1 MVSKHGSQ
9 PPSRCPKPKGL
20 SSRKPAVSAEK
31 ETTSPVRSEY
41 FEAFFQ
47 AIPHAYLI
55 LDSHGRI
62 IATNQAA
69 ANLLGRASK
78 ELIGLPADTLFPQA
92 SSAFFPDAWQGEN
105 LLSWEVEIRSRILEC
120 ALFPLPRPSPQTS
133 GLAAIFLADVTETRV
148 RQAETLH
155 QLEQQR
161 FLLELANSLLNCPLE
176 NIQDIIRNSLA
187 PLGNHAGADRASI
200 ILERMGGYYGTM
212 IAEWRMEGR
221 PSLEEK
227 FKNFNPLSFPFW
239 YEHCR
244 QGRIIQVSKSAE
256 LSDGPEKKLLAEYGI
271 QSLLLVPIF
280 QQKKV
285 VGLLGV
291 SSNKEKVW
299 PDETLNFLSLAA
311 GIFGSALT
319 RYKRGK
325 TLASLIQIGEAA
337 GKAQSL
343 EALLEVIH
351 NTISELVQAYN
362 FYLALYDPQK
372 EEVSFPYFVD
382 EKDPRPQPRSL
393 RRGLTEYV
401 LRTGQPLLATK
412 EDIEELISQGE
423 IELIGTIPQVWLGVP
438 LKISERTIGVMAL
451 QSYDERVTYSEEDK
465 AMLQLISEDVAL
477 AIDRKKKEAELAE
490 KEHFLSNIFSSLQDG
505 LSVLDHEFNIIS
517 VNPVMERWYQES
529 MPLEGKKCYEAYHG
543 RQYPCETCPTRQ
555 TLDTGL
561 PAMKV
566 VPYHPAGCVVKGW
579 LEVFTSPLIDQKT
592 GAISGVIEYVRDITS
607 RKKAEDQL
615 RESLEEKDILLR
627 ELHHRVKNNMQVI
640 SSLLNLQVNH
650 VAEPAAKE
658 IFRETQRRIRSMALV
673 HEQLYQSA
681 SLSRVNFASYLKQ
694 LSSHL
699 FQSCG
704 VSTYRVSLDL
714 EIEDLDLEV
723 NTAIPLGMIFN
734 ELLTNSLK
742 HAFPQ
747 ERKGKIKVILRQLEG
762 SKALL
767 AVIDNGIGLPS
778 DFSLENSTTL
788 GLQIVHTLVNQ
799 VRAEITIEP
808 GPGASFR
815 IIFPYPNET

>member
-1 MVSKHGSQ
+1 M
-9 PPSRCPKPKGL
+9 
-20 SSRKPAVSAEK
+20 RKRAVSAEK
-31 ETTSPVRSEY
+31 KTKSPVRSEY

-47 AIPHAYLI
+47 ATPHAYLI

-62 IATNQAA
+62 KATNQAA
-69 ANLLGRASK
+69 ASLLGRASE
-78 ELIGLPADTLFPQA
+78 ELIGLRPENLFPETL
-92 SSAFFPDAWQGEN
+92 SPLFPMAWFEKKP
-105 LLSWEVEIRSRILEC
+105 LSWKAKIGGKILDC
-120 ALFPLPRPSPQTS
+120 SLLPLPRISPRASPS
-133 GLAAIFLADVTETRV
+133 AAIFLADVTETRV
-148 RQAETLH
+148 RQEEARH

-176 NIQDIIRNSLA
+176 NIHDIIRNSLA
-187 PLGNHAGADRASI
+187 ALGNHARADRASI

-212 IAEWRMEGR
+212 IAEWRLNGR
-221 PSLEEK
+221 PSLKET
-227 FKNFNPLSFPFW
+227 FRDFNPLFFPIF
-239 YEHCR
+239 YESLN
-244 QGRIIQVSKSAE
+244 QGRIIRVSKLAE
-256 LSDGPEKKLLAEYGI
+256 LSDGPEKKLLVEYGI
-271 QSLLLVPIF
+271 RSLLLIPIF
-280 QQKKV
+280 QEKRV

-291 SSNKEKVW
+291 SSNKEKAW

-311 GIFGSALT
+311 GIFGSALS

-343 EALLEVIH
+343 EAFLEVIH
-351 NTISELVQAYN
+351 NIISELVPAYN

-372 EEVSFPYFVD
+372 KEVSFPYFVD

-401 LRTGQPLLATK
+401 LSTGRPLLATR
-412 EDIEELISQGE
+412 EDIEELSRKGE
-423 IELIGTIPQVWLGVP
+423 IELIGTIPHVWLGVP

-477 AIDRKKKEAELAE
+477 AIDRKKKEAALAE

-505 LSVLDHEFNIIS
+505 LCVLDREFNIIS

-529 MPLEGKKCYEAYHG
+529 MPLEGKKCYQAYHG
-543 RQYPCETCPTRQ
+543 RQYPCETCPTQQ
-555 TLDTGL
+555 TLETGL
-561 PAMKV
+561 PAMEV
-566 VPYHPAGCVVKGW
+566 IPYHPAGDVVKGW

-592 GAISGVIEYVRDITS
+592 GAVSGVIEYVRDITS

-615 RESLEEKDILLR
+615 LESLKEKDILLR

-640 SSLLNLQVNH
+640 SSLLNLQANH

-658 IFRETQRRIRSMALV
+658 MFRETQRRIRSMALV

-681 SLSRVNFASYLKQ
+681 SLSRINFASYLKQ

-762 SKALL
+762 SRALL
-767 AVIDNGIGLPS
+767 AVIDNGVGLPS

-799 VRAEITIEP
+799 VRAEIMIVP
-808 GPGASFR
+808 SPGASFQ
-815 IIFPYPNET
+815 IIFPYPHET